1 MKIIISNC
9 IEIQSPTKEIKDFCI
24 KNLTYN
30 NPDYEKKKR
39 MGFWAYGISRDIKL
53 YNEYNNSLYLPIGF
67 FNELY
72 KYHSVASD
80 YVDYSVV
87 KKANIKSNIQ
97 LRDYQELATPSIA
110 KYISGIFLLPCG
122 LGKTEL
128 ALECVNRLQQ
138 KTLFITHTTDL
149 VKQAHERC
157 LGKMSC
163 KTSLITDGKC
173 DTSGDIVFSTVQTLI
188 KFIDSGKIK
197 QDEFGMLIVDEC
209 FPSGT
214 KINTPNGYKNIED
227 IKIGDIV
234 YSYNHTK
241 NIIEEKK
248 VNYLFNKQTD
258 NLLKIKLSNGK
269 ILNCTPNHPIFVN
282 GKYKRA
288 DEIKIGDELY
298 EMHSM
303 WKRNNKREFYNRP
316 MERQNITIQA
326 NTKDILFQS
335 MWSYSKQQLYNTKK
349 QNNKATRNGGKQSN
363 EKRECSQDCIKK
375 TERKR
380 TQAQN
385 TRWKWERSDYT
396 PRNVAERIK
405 REWTNLCS
413 RISNTNQNGKRK
425 WIPNLL
431 QSGYCD
437 SRQTI
442 SNRKRWLF
450 SHVVGTS
457 RTRQKENKIFRTIRV
472 ESIEIQEQTSYR
484 KLTRNNK
491 GTIVYNIGVEDNHN
505 YFVNNILVHNCHRTS
520 TNPESLQMFR
530 TCIEYFA
537 ARYRLGLTAT
547 LHRADK
553 LEDCI
558 TKIIGNVIYEIKKDK
573 EEYVCIYEGKEL
585 LRFPVNSFQVPA
597 EITVIET
604 NYDISD
610 KDVFDKNG
618 GTLQYSKLISD
629 IANDKERNNLILK
642 TLKTIN
648 GSTIVLSDRVD
659 QLKYLCSQV
668 ENGVQIDGSTPK
680 KQREKALEDAR
691 NGKYKYLF
699 ASYALAKEG
708 LDVKI
713 LSNLVMAT
721 PVRDFAIVT
730 QSIGRIQRPYEGKT
744 KANVYD
750 FVDPVGMLH
759 GFFADRRRTY
769 KKNNWEMNT
778 VYLGGK

>member
-9 IEIQSPTKEIKDFCI
+9 IEIQEPTKDIKDFCI
-24 KNLTYN
+24 KNLTYK

-39 MGFWAYGISRDIKL
+39 MGFWAYGISKDIKL

-67 FNELY
+67 FNKLY
-72 KYHSVASD
+72 EYHPISSD
-80 YVDYSVV
+80 YIDYSVV
-87 KKANIKSNIQ
+87 KKANIKSNIV
-97 LRDYQELATPSIA
+97 LRNYQELATPSIE
-110 KYISGIFLLPCG
+110 KYVCGIFVLPCG

-149 VKQAHERC
+149 VKQAKERADT
-157 LGKMSC
+157 KMIC

-188 KFIDSGKIK
+188 KFIESGKVR
-197 QDEFGMLIVDEC
+197 QDEFGMIIIDE
-209 FPSGT
+209 
-214 KINTPNGYKNIED
+214 
-227 IKIGDIV
+227 
-234 YSYNHTK
+234 
-241 NIIEEKK
+241 
-248 VNYLFNKQTD
+248 
-258 NLLKIKLSNGK
+258 
-269 ILNCTPNHPIFVN
+269 
-282 GKYKRA
+282 
-288 DEIKIGDELY
+288 
-298 EMHSM
+298 
-303 WKRNNKREFYNRP
+303 
-316 MERQNITIQA
+316 
-326 NTKDILFQS
+326 
-335 MWSYSKQQLYNTKK
+335 
-349 QNNKATRNGGKQSN
+349 
-363 EKRECSQDCIKK
+363 
-375 TERKR
+375 
-380 TQAQN
+380 
-385 TRWKWERSDYT
+385 
-396 PRNVAERIK
+396 
-405 REWTNLCS
+405 
-413 RISNTNQNGKRK
+413 
-425 WIPNLL
+425 
-431 QSGYCD
+431 
-437 SRQTI
+437 
-442 SNRKRWLF
+442 
-450 SHVVGTS
+450 
-457 RTRQKENKIFRTIRV
+457 
-472 ESIEIQEQTSYR
+472 
-484 KLTRNNK
+484 
-491 GTIVYNIGVEDNHN
+491 
-505 YFVNNILVHNCHRTS
+505 CHRTS
-520 TNPESLQMFR
+520 ANPESLQMFR

-547 LHRADK
+547 LHRADG
-553 LEDCI
+553 LQDCI
-558 TKIIGNVIYEIKKDK
+558 TKIIGDIIYEIKKDK
-573 EEYVCIYEGKEL
+573 EEYVCVYEEKEL

-604 NYDISD
+604 DYDISD
-610 KDVFDKNG
+610 RDVYSADG

-629 IANDKERNNLILK
+629 IANDKKRNELILR

-744 KANVYD
+744 KASVYD

-759 GFFADRRRTY
+759 GFFTDRRRTY